1 MPGDSFIVRYL
12 VEGSMDETQSASATT
27 LGGVS
32 PEEAFA
38 ILGDETR
45 LNIIRVLWRA
55 GALHAYD
62 DIDDS
67 ASTISFSEL
76 RRRVDVDDNGRFNYH
91 LSKLVPHFV
100 RKTADGYRLSGGGK
114 RIARTVISIAGD
126 HDATVAGEVST
137 DCPVCGAAVAVTYE
151 DQWLRFAC
159 TECPGL
165 FGDAAPDGTL
175 LNAPF
180 PPPGLAGRTPDDA
193 LRAELYR
200 CMLDLTCLMQGVCP
214 ECASAVRGTLSVC
227 DDHDAT
233 PERLCG
239 ACGTP
244 FVAWGELRCDTCR
257 FAKRLPVE
265 LCVMG
270 LAPVIGFLY
279 ARGTE
284 VLAPSLDELFDLV
297 RTQVRTTVTERPLRV
312 ATTIGADDALTLTLD
327 EHLSVVD
334 ISQ

>member
-1 MPGDSFIVRYL
+1 
-12 VEGSMDETQSASATT
+12 MDEARSATGT
-27 LGGVS
+27 ALNGVS

-62 DIDDS
+62 DIDNS
-67 ASTISFSEL
+67 ASTMSFSDL

-100 RKTADGYRLSGGGK
+100 RKTDTGYRLSSGGK
-114 RIARTVISIAGD
+114 RIARTVVTIAGE
-126 HDATVAGEVST
+126 HDTEVAGEVRT
-137 DCPVCGAAVAVTYE
+137 DCPVCGADVVVTYE

-180 PPPGLAGRTPDDA
+180 PPPGLASRTPDDA

-214 ECASAVRGTLSVC
+214 ECAGTVEGTLSVC
-227 DDHDAT
+227 DAHDAS
-233 PERLCG
+233 PQRLCG
-239 ACGTP
+239 GCGTP

-279 ARGTE
+279 ARGSN
-284 VLAPSLDELFDLV
+284 VLAPSLDDLFELV
-297 RTQVRTTVTERPLRV
+297 RTQVTTTVTEAPLRAV
-312 ATTIGADDALTLTLD
+312 TVIGEGDADTLRLTLD
-327 EHLSVVD
+327 SHLTVVD
-334 ISQ
+334 VSQ